1 MATLYH
7 FMDCP
12 HCFKLRLYLAERN
25 IEYHRASVGRGQLP
39 PELPSLNPL
48 RRLPIWVT
56 DEQKPVFGANTIIDF
71 LEQTTTGPG
80 LLPPEPLGRAR
91 CWMADEMA
99 VDGLLEPLIAL
110 DREMQGKD
118 PDDWNLTSYRR
129 ETAKIKRILDV
140 FEQLLGDRQWLVG
153 DRITL
158 ADLSLALPLTILERF
173 GLDLAA
179 LPRLENLAVRLAGLP
194 SVAVARKQPSSQ
206 AARP

>member
-12 HCFKLRLYLAERN
+12 HCFKLRVYLAERN
-25 IEYHRASVGRGQLP
+25 IEYHSAIVGRGQLP

-48 RRLPIWVT
+48 RRLPVWVT
-56 DEQKPVFGANTIIDF
+56 AEHKPVFGANTIIDF
-71 LEQTTTGPG
+71 LEQTTTGHG
-80 LLPPEPLGRAR
+80 LLPEDPLARAR

-99 VDGLLEPLIAL
+99 IDGLLAPLIAL
-110 DREMQGKD
+110 DREMQGKEAD
-118 PDDWNLTSYRR
+118 AWNLKSYRR
-129 ETAKIKRILDV
+129 ETNKIKRILDV
-140 FEQLLGDRQWLVG
+140 FEQLLGDRRWLVG
-153 DRITL
+153 HEMTL
-158 ADLSLALPLTILERF
+158 ADISLALPLTILERF

-179 LPRLENLAVRLAGLP
+179 LPRLENLAARLADLP